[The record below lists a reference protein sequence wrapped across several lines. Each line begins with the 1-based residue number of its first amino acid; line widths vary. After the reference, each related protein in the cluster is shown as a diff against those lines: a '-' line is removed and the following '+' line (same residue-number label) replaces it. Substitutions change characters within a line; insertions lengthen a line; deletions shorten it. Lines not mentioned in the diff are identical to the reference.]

1 MSMRLKVA
9 AAAVVVALS
18 VTPAFAELLNF
29 SWEYAP
35 GEVAAWSQPS
45 DPTPVLFITDS
56 STRVAVSGGTTTS
69 SGPFSTVDF
78 ESEEHENGGLEVGI
92 GVGDLEADGAKI
104 YTGPEDAPIFSP
116 GRYIVQLEGTEDLS
130 FVVVT
135 AAVPEASTWAMMLI
149 GFAGLGYA
157 GYRTSRKS
165 AALAAA

>member
-1 MSMRLKVA
+1 MKTVGLRSA
-9 AAAVVVALS
+9 SAL
-18 VTPAFAELLNF
+18 
-29 SWEYAP
+29 
-35 GEVAAWSQPS
+35 
-45 DPTPVLFITDS
+45 
-56 STRVAVSGGTTTS
+56 VS
-69 SGPFSTVDF
+69 
-78 ESEEHENGGLEVGI
+78 
-92 GVGDLEADGAKI
+92 LEADGAKI

-116 GRYIVQLEGTEDLS
+116 GRYIVQLEGSEDLS